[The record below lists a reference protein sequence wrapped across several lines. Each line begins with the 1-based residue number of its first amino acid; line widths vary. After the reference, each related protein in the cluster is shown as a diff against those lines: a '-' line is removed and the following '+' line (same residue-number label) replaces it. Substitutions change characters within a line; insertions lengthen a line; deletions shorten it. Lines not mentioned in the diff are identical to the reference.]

1 MLYFNYFHYIYL
13 PFRNE
18 SSNET
23 KIPITLY
30 DSFSEKIKQILL
42 LSILSFLHKLYQRT
56 GALDRYVQNG
66 FQL

>member
-18 SSNET
+18 SRNET
-23 KIPITLY
+23 KFPIKLY
-30 DSFSEKIKQILL
+30 DSFSEKNKQILL
-42 LSILSFLHKLYQRT
+42 LNILLFLHRLYQLT
-56 GALDRYVQNG
+56 GTLYIYAQNG